1 MAAKNNGTPFTEHDL
16 QRPADEGRSLHDE
29 VSEFLRVKVGVAT
42 PITPRNMPKSSI
54 IAKAFRTITTEEKRF
69 QQLLADLQ
77 ATQVQDLW
85 PGADGPPATKEGVTW
100 HAAHSLIASNRMN
113 VTTRSMSS
121 HQATVEGQEK
131 TGDDEEQ
138 AGIGKRQGD
147 EDDEEEEPTIC
158 EICEACP
165 CEWIEYGPAIVENA
179 KETFPQLPK
188 DYNKDKVHP
197 KIRYASYIYY
207 TYAKYGNLG
216 RGNRLKP
223 SKCVED
229 NIFSLWPSEKR
240 TGFKYSKR
248 QLEEDDSNDKES
260 TNNASR
266 LSQRWMVRRRFG
278 DASNR

>member
-1 MAAKNNGTPFTEHDL
+1 M
-16 QRPADEGRSLHDE
+16 
-29 VSEFLRVKVGVAT
+29 SEFLRVKAGLAT

-54 IAKAFRTITTEEKRF
+54 IAKAFQTITTEGIRF

-77 ATQVQDLW
+77 AAQVQDLW
-85 PGADGPPATKEGVTW
+85 PGADRPPATKEGLTW
-100 HAAHSLIASNRMN
+100 HAAHSLVASNRMN
-113 VTTRSMSS
+113 VT
-121 HQATVEGQEK
+121 AEGQEK
-131 TGDDEEQ
+131 TGDGEEQ

-147 EDDEEEEPTIC
+147 EDDEEEEPTMC
-158 EICEACP
+158 KICEACP
-165 CEWIEYGPAIVENA
+165 CEWIEYGPAIVENV
-179 KETFPQLPK
+179 KEMFPQLPK

-266 LSQRWMVRRRFG
+266 RRKRK
-278 DASNR
+278 ARKKVPKCIITLYKV